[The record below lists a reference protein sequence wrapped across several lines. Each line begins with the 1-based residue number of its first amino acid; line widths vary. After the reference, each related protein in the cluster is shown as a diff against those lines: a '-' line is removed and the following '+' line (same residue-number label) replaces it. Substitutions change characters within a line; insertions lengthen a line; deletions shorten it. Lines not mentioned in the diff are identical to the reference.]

1 MQLAT
6 HWMNMRDVARFVVF
20 VIDNT
25 DAPEALSPSTSG
37 LGVAVDR
44 SYAGGAAGYPTATNA
59 GDRHMCQCELSC
71 RCPARARQRPVD
83 RAGKEGKVE
92 LWEEAEKVLDRMA
105 AGAEGQGR

>member
-1 MQLAT
+1 V
-6 HWMNMRDVARFVVF
+6 H
-20 VIDNT
+20 
-25 DAPEALSPSTSG
+25 SPSTSG
-37 LGVAVDR
+37 LGVAAGR
-44 SYAGGAAGYPTATNA
+44 SYAGGAADYPTTTTA
-59 GDRHMCQCELSC
+59 GHQHICQCVLSC